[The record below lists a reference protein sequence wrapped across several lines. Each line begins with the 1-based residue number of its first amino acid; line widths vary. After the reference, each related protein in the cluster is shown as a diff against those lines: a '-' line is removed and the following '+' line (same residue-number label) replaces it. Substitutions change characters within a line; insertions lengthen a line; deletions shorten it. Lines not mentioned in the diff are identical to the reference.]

1 MYTLN
6 EKAMDAWFW
15 AQQKGI
21 NVGLIEEIVEVLHDQ
36 EIVSYSNRH
45 GSVSFDYLDLM
56 EVWNA

>member
-21 NVGLIEEIVEVLHDQ
+21 NVDLIEEIVEILHDQ
-36 EIVSYSNRH
+36 EIVSYCNQN
-45 GSVSFDYLDLM
+45 GCVSFDYLDLV
-56 EVWNA
+56 EV